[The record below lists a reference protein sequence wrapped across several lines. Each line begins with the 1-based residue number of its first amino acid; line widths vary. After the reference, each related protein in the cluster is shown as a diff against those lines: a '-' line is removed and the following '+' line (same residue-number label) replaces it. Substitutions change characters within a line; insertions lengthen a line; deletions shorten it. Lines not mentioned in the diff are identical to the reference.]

1 MASARFFCAK
11 EGKRGRGLA
20 EVGGKQT
27 HARSWENKRTAV
39 VVRSYL
45 SGTFR
50 R

>member
-1 MASARFFCAK
+1 MR

-20 EVGGKQT
+20 EVGEKET
-27 HARSWENKRTAV
+27 RARNWENKPTV

-45 SGTFR
+45 SETFR